1 MQGFSM
7 RWLAGAMRGGIK
19 LCRFLSAEAVVVSA
33 VVFGAAGIASAQQ
46 LPSGI
51 TADQLMK
58 LQQKYGTADSA
69 TETEIPP
76 ATRSQQTIVNPSW
89 LRKINL
95 PSSRLEQIM
104 SERAGT
110 KLEQFGY
117 DQFGVGQPVKL
128 AQVGGVQ
135 DSYILGPGDEIV
147 VSLRGQENAEYR
159 ATVDRDGRVVLPR
172 MNPVSAGGRSF
183 GDFKRDLIAAIHR
196 AYVSSEGYVSVGQLR
211 QISVL
216 VSGEVN
222 NPGQQTLTG
231 LSTVADAI
239 QLAGG
244 IKKIGSLRNV
254 RVIRGGRT
262 IRVDL
267 YGVLSG
273 EVSAKDATLA
283 DGDRVVVPPLGATV
297 AVVGWVRRPGIYEI
311 ARGQSTIG
319 VREVLVVSGGME
331 VRGKYGL
338 SVLRLAA
345 DGKNQM
351 VNIDSRRGVLH
362 DSEILFVQPGA
373 DQTVDRATLSGGT
386 SFAGQYV
393 AKNTNLSQ
401 LLKSPGA
408 LGENPYTL
416 FGLISRRDPNTKLR
430 KLIAFTPIAIL
441 NGREDMQLKSDDIV
455 RVFSVDEARRLFAM
469 VQKYNLQREL
479 DEEAIRNPQAAA
491 VSRTGADENTGLS
504 AVMSAAQMQQQQGNT
519 RNSAL
524 EALRSADD
532 VGDTGVASGQSQS
545 TLQQGYTMQQGYP
558 LQQGYPQMQD
568 YQQQVGPLGTT
579 QSQGATA
586 YPSQRFDSSV
596 SNNMEVFR
604 LEDLARQ
611 IYVDP
616 LVLINFLEDRSVN
629 IDGAVRGPGLY
640 LIGSNVDIRSV
651 LEAAGGVMQWAD
663 RRAVEVISTVVD
675 TDSGKSQTDRK
686 TVSLLDASSE
696 NFFIAPHDGIRV
708 QEVYTKVGIG
718 SVTVQGEVH
727 QAGTYQIVRGEHL
740 SDVLQR
746 AGGLTEDAYPY
757 GTVFLR
763 RSLAAL
769 EQDSYKRMAKQLQ
782 DQLILAM
789 SRSSDTKLS
798 PDAFTALQGYVK
810 DLKNTKALGRM
821 VVKADPAALKA
832 NPAADPLLEQG
843 DVIFIPRQPFAVSVM
858 GEVLQQN
865 SVPYKQGRS
874 ASDYIDLAGGY
885 SQFADTS
892 EIFVILPD
900 GSARRVEDSWFN
912 FGGSDVPPGSTVYVG
927 RDVSSYD
934 TRQIILD
941 ITKIFAELATSAAA
955 MAVLM
960 ENTKSTH
967 N

>member
-1 MQGFSM
+1 
-7 RWLAGAMRGGIK
+7 
-19 LCRFLSAEAVVVSA
+19 
-33 VVFGAAGIASAQQ
+33 
-46 LPSGI
+46 
-51 TADQLMK
+51 
-58 LQQKYGTADSA
+58 
-69 TETEIPP
+69 
-76 ATRSQQTIVNPSW
+76 
-89 LRKINL
+89 
-95 PSSRLEQIM
+95 
-104 SERAGT
+104 
-110 KLEQFGY
+110 
-117 DQFGVGQPVKL
+117 
-128 AQVGGVQ
+128 
-135 DSYILGPGDEIV
+135 
-147 VSLRGQENAEYR
+147 
-159 ATVDRDGRVVLPR
+159 
-172 MNPVSAGGRSF
+172 
-183 GDFKRDLIAAIHR
+183 
-196 AYVSSEGYVSVGQLR
+196 
-211 QISVL
+211 
-216 VSGEVN
+216 
-222 NPGQQTLTG
+222 
-231 LSTVADAI
+231 
-239 QLAGG
+239 
-244 IKKIGSLRNV
+244 
-254 RVIRGGRT
+254 
-262 IRVDL
+262 
-267 YGVLSG
+267 
-273 EVSAKDATLA
+273 
-283 DGDRVVVPPLGATV
+283 
-297 AVVGWVRRPGIYEI
+297 
-311 ARGQSTIG
+311 
-319 VREVLVVSGGME
+319 
-331 VRGKYGL
+331 
-338 SVLRLAA
+338 
-345 DGKNQM
+345 
-351 VNIDSRRGVLH
+351 VNIASRRGVLH

-373 DQTVDRATLSGGT
+373 DLTVDRATLSGGT

-393 AKNTNLSQ
+393 SKNTNLSQ

-416 FGLISRRDPNTKLR
+416 FGVISRRDAKTKLR
-430 KLIAFTPIAIL
+430 KLIAFTPAAIL

-469 VQKYNLQREL
+469 VQKYNMKREL

-491 VSRTGADENTGLS
+491 VGRTGADENTGLS
-504 AVMSAAQMQQQQGNT
+504 AVMSAAQMQQQQGNS
-519 RNSAL
+519 RDSAL
-524 EALRSADD
+524 MALRSANNAASLDA
-532 VGDTGVASGQSQS
+532 ASGQSNLGYPQ
-545 TLQQGYTMQQGYP
+545 QQGYSQQ
-558 LQQGYPQMQD
+558 QQGYPQQQG
-568 YQQQVGPLGTT
+568 YSQQQQGYPQQQEYPQQQGYSQQQIGPQDMT
-579 QSQGATA
+579 QPQGADAFT
-586 YPSQRFDSSV
+586 SQRSDQSA

-611 IYVDP
+611 VYVDP
-616 LVLINFLEDRSVN
+616 LVLVNFLEDRSVN

-640 LIGSNVDIRSV
+640 LVGPNVDIKSL
-651 LEAAGGVMQWAD
+651 LEAAGGVTQWAD

-675 TDSGKSQTDRK
+675 TDNGKSQTDRK
-686 TVSLLDASSE
+686 DVSLLDASSE
-696 NFFIAPHDGIRV
+696 DFFIAPHDGIRV
-708 QEVYTKVGIG
+708 SEVYTKVGVG
-718 SVTVQGEVH
+718 SVTVQGEVR

-789 SRSSDTKLS
+789 SRSSDTKLT

-865 SVPYKQGRS
+865 SVPYKRGLS
-874 ASDYIDLAGGY
+874 ATDYIELAGGY
-885 SQFADTS
+885 SQFADSS

-927 RDVSSYD
+927 RDISSYD

-960 ENTKSTH
+960 ENTK
-967 N
+967 